1 MSNEN
6 DLTIEI
12 DNQNEIKP
20 IVIISG
26 DAIGSLHLYSE
37 YSDMKANALRF
48 NQAITELQA
57 QASRFN
63 PLLEADDVGEVVSD
77 DLWDQAKQDSVGDA
91 KKTMDYVKWIEEHYP
106 QQVKGYTRQMII
118 EAFIAGQEV
127 QKQVKLMDDAGEE
140 IYRHIDT
147 PCERIEVK

>member
-6 DLTIEI
+6 DLTIE
-12 DNQNEIKP
+12 
-20 IVIISG
+20 
-26 DAIGSLHLYSE
+26 
-37 YSDMKANALRF
+37 
-48 NQAITELQA
+48 
-57 QASRFN
+57 
-63 PLLEADDVGEVVSD
+63 SD

-127 QKQVKLMDDAGEE
+127 QKQVKPANLNS
-140 IYRHIDT
+140 
-147 PCERIEVK
+147 EVE